1 MILLHTK
8 AIIKIKLKLLSIKI
22 NSPTVITSSMN
33 NSNYVIYKKNTFSR
47 GKKETI
53 IKRGRFYF
61 VFGIKKIYLENKC
74 LKY

>member
-1 MILLHTK
+1 MYK
-8 AIIKIKLKLLSIKI
+8 VIIKIKFKILFIKI
-22 NSPTVITSSMN
+22 NSPTIIPSSIN

-61 VFGIKKIYLENKC
+61 VFGIKKIFQK
-74 LKY
+74 